1 LLLLLSPPAMP
12 SVSLGRRMRSA
23 DSPAGPPAKRA
34 RHAHDAHANPH
45 TNGLSNILLNGHGS
59 GPKLTAA
66 FQKSLKNPKAAR
78 IDDSHAV
85 ISNGDTSMP
94 DASRPEIVEISSES
108 SSSDSDDD
116 SGDDGTALLQANG
129 VSHENEDGSASGE
142 DEDEDEPDE
151 DIVPNGRRAPSIELG
166 EDFRSEE
173 PSFGEQLRADV
184 AEPID
189 VEATLAIAAPGLS
202 DMADSG
208 ARRALS
214 ALSASSLGTVLTQAL
229 RTNDR
234 DLLESCFE
242 MNDLESVRS
251 TIERLPSNLVS
262 NLLQRLAERIHKRP
276 GRAGNLMV
284 WVQWAIV
291 SHGAHLAGQPD
302 VVMRLGSLINVI
314 RERANGLQPL
324 LQLKGKL
331 DMLSAQLE
339 LRRSMQGARDRN
351 EDDEAVIYVEGE
363 EDESGDEEGLVIADE
378 FPSPAKSSLHAVR
391 AQRKRERDAEVGA
404 DVSDDE
410 DEQLPRIDGMEK
422 YFDDEAEESDDEE
435 GLFDQDE
442 DSEEEE
448 DDEESSE
455 SNMEDDEEASGSEG
469 EGEILESDQEEPD
482 QLVKLSLSKLSRS
495 R

>member
-1 LLLLLSPPAMP
+1 
-12 SVSLGRRMRSA
+12 MRSA
-23 DSPAGPPAKRA
+23 DTPAGPPAKRA
-34 RHAHDAHANPH
+34 RHSHEAYAH

-66 FQKSLKNPKAAR
+66 FQKSYKNPNAAR
-78 IDDSHAV
+78 LDDSRAV

-94 DASRPEIVEISSES
+94 DVSQPEIVEISSES

-116 SGDDGTALLQANG
+116 SADEENAPLQTNG
-129 VSHENEDGSASGE
+129 VPHKHEDDSASGQ
-142 DEDEDEPDE
+142 DEDEDDHAEE
-151 DIVPNGRRAPSIELG
+151 IALNERRAPSIELG

-173 PSFGEQLRADV
+173 PSFGEQLRADI

-189 VEATLAIAAPGLS
+189 VEATLAVAGLGS
-202 DMADSG
+202 ADMANNG
-208 ARRALS
+208 GPRTLS
-214 ALSASSLGTVLTQAL
+214 APSASSLGTVLTQAL
-229 RTNDR
+229 RTNDC

-251 TIERLPSNLVS
+251 TIERLPSNLIS
-262 NLLQRLAERIHKRP
+262 SLLQRLAERIHKRP

-302 VVMRLGSLINVI
+302 VVMQLGSLINVI
-314 RERANGLQPL
+314 RERADGLQPL

-363 EDESGDEEGLVIADE
+363 EEESDEEDLLIAADE
-378 FPSPAKSSLHAVR
+378 LQSPAVASLHAVR
-391 AQRKRERDAEVGA
+391 VRRKQERDAEAGA

-410 DEQLPRIDGMEK
+410 EEQLPRSEGMGK

-435 GLFDQDE
+435 GLFDEDE

-455 SNMEDDEEASGSEG
+455 SDKEDDEEISESEG
-469 EGEILESDQEEPD
+469 EEEILESDQEEPG
-482 QLVKLSLSKLSRS
+482 QLVKASMSKLSRP